1 MPTTINDEYADSEY
15 DIFNIIV
22 EPAKS
27 NIRSGKKNSSD

>member
-1 MPTTINDEYADSEY
+1 MPTTINDEYAEY

-27 NIRSGKKNSSD
+27 NIRSDKKNSSD